1 VPSLFFVMNGL
12 VVGWCLAAPLLS
24 VGALGVAWAQAQP
37 TGSATVWRCG
47 QLFTN
52 QPQPGQVCEPIS
64 AVASTVVEGTR
75 ALSSSAGVSSS
86 AARDRPVSS
95 AGPSAA
101 APPSVANSA
110 SAQQAR
116 MLLKAE
122 LREQE
127 ERWQQLQH
135 QWNQGQPIGSPQ
147 QPPGS
152 AAYQEWVASLREQ
165 LHRAQADLAALRREL
180 ARLP

>member
-1 VPSLFFVMNGL
+1 MPSLFFVMNGL
-12 VVGWCLAAPLLS
+12 AVGWCLAAPLLS

-95 AGPSAA
+95 AGLSAA

-116 MLLKAE
+116 MLLQAE

-135 QWNQGQPIGSPQ
+135 QWNQG
-147 QPPGS
+147 
-152 AAYQEWVASLREQ
+152 
-165 LHRAQADLAALRREL
+165 
-180 ARLP
+180 